1 MEQDTLEEEVVY
13 EIGNDFPF
21 TKLTLENP
29 EPISNGFYFIPLSIA
44 NKQLFIQ
51 LPKCSMKNGIIS
63 NKKEKYCDLLYVQNE
78 QKQLIEW
85 IEQMEISC
93 KDMIDNK
100 KKLWFQSDLTR
111 DDIDN
116 MMTPLYR
123 LYKSGINVLIRTY
136 IDVNKHNQKPKCLI
150 YNENENEI
158 DISSVDNSQDII
170 PLLHIEGIRFSS
182 KTFELD
188 IKLTQMMV
196 MDKEE
201 EDKPSCMIKKDS
213 HIEKKE
219 NNTSLGKEV
228 EIKNNVSFADDGIE
242 EEGKNHDKDIDS
254 NIILKNEVVQW
265 TNEVVQGT
273 NEVAKAN
280 EIQSSQFTTKQKEN
294 VVDEIPLDEIP
305 LDEKPLDEIPLD
317 EIPLDEISLDNLES
331 LNKSE
336 VLELKKPTQVYY
348 KIYKAARRKAIIMR
362 QKAIEAFL
370 EAKQIKTKYMLQ
382 HLDDSDSEEDNS
394 EDEEYI
400 NEL

>member
-1 MEQDTLEEEVVY
+1 
-13 EIGNDFPF
+13 
-21 TKLTLENP
+21 
-29 EPISNGFYFIPLSIA
+29 
-44 NKQLFIQ
+44 
-51 LPKCSMKNGIIS
+51 MKNGIIS
-63 NKKEKYCDLLYVQNE
+63 NKKEKYCDLLYVQKE
-78 QKQLIEW
+78 QNQLIEW
-85 IEQMEISC
+85 IEHMEISC

-150 YNENENEI
+150 YNEDENEI
-158 DISSVDNSQDII
+158 DISCLDNSQKII

-188 IKLTQMMV
+188 IKLTQIMV

-201 EDKPSCMIKKDS
+201 EDKPLCMIKKDL
-213 HIEKKE
+213 HIEKRE

-228 EIKNNVSFADDGIE
+228 EKKNNVSFVDDGIE
-242 EEGKNHDKDIDS
+242 EEGKKNKKDLGS
-254 NIILKNEVVQW
+254 NIILANEVTNKVANEVANEVVNEVA
-265 TNEVVQGT
+265 NEVVNEVV
-273 NEVAKAN
+273 NEVANEVVNEVAN
-280 EIQSSQFTTKQKEN
+280 E
-294 VVDEIPLDEIP
+294 VVNEVANEVVNEVVNEVANKVANKVANEVANEVVNEVANEVVNEVANEVVNEVVNEEIPSDEIPLNEV
-305 LDEKPLDEIPLD
+305 
-317 EIPLDEISLDNLES
+317 SFDNLES

-336 VLELKKPTQVYY
+336 VLELKKPNQVYY

-370 EAKQIKTKYMLQ
+370 EAKKIKTKYMLQ
-382 HLDDSDSEEDNS
+382 HLDDSDSEDNS
-394 EDEEYI
+394 EDEDFI

>member
-1 MEQDTLEEEVVY
+1 
-13 EIGNDFPF
+13 
-21 TKLTLENP
+21 
-29 EPISNGFYFIPLSIA
+29 
-44 NKQLFIQ
+44 
-51 LPKCSMKNGIIS
+51 
-63 NKKEKYCDLLYVQNE
+63 
-78 QKQLIEW
+78 
-85 IEQMEISC
+85 
-93 KDMIDNK
+93 
-100 KKLWFQSDLTR
+100 
-111 DDIDN
+111 
-116 MMTPLYR
+116 
-123 LYKSGINVLIRTY
+123 
-136 IDVNKHNQKPKCLI
+136 
-150 YNENENEI
+150 
-158 DISSVDNSQDII
+158 
-170 PLLHIEGIRFSS
+170 
-182 KTFELD
+182 
-188 IKLTQMMV
+188 MMV

-254 NIILKNEVVQW
+254 NIILKNEVVQGTNEVVQG

-280 EIQSSQFTTKQKEN
+280 EIQSSQVTTKQKEN
-294 VVDEIPLDEIP
+294 VVDEKP
-305 LDEKPLDEIPLD
+305 LDEKPLDEKPLD

-370 EAKQIKTKYMLQ
+370 EAKQIKTKYMLFDE
-382 HLDDSDSEEDNS
+382 DDSDELSDDDIIS
-394 EDEEYI
+394 DDE
-400 NEL
+400 N